1 MAIDEV
7 KKFIAEQDLVAE
19 HRYVPEVVTPT
30 RTGGFDDKIAVIG
43 AGPAGLSCAFYLAE
57 KGYKPVIF
65 EKNARPGGMLT
76 YGIPSYKLEKDVI
89 EAEVDIIREMGV
101 DIRLGVEVGRDV
113 TLDELREQGFKAFY
127 VAIGCQG
134 GRLPGIPG
142 EDAEGVSVAVDFPAP
157 CGRAA
162 MRRRQGRADV
172 RPHHRG
178 GRRQRGHRCGSHRSA
193 LGFRARGDVLPGELR
208 GHAGQH
214 RGSCRGQ

>member
-1 MAIDEV
+1 MRPS
-7 KKFIAEQDLVAE
+7 IATC
-19 HRYVPEVVTPT
+19 PEVVTPT

-113 TLDELREQGFKAFY
+113 TLAELREQGFKAFY

-142 EDAEGVSVAVDFPAP
+142 EGAEGVSVAVDFLRGVAEQQDE
-157 CGRAA
+157 
-162 MRRRQGRADV
+162 RRQGR
-172 RPHHRG
+172 
-178 GRRQRGHRCGSHRSA
+178 RRCAVAPSWWAAATWPSMWPAPQRAWAPSTWRCSA
-193 LGFRARGDVLPGELR
+193 
-208 GHAGQH
+208 
-214 RGSCRGQ
+214 